1 MNPVCPDDL
10 TPADLTSASPEDAIT
25 VQIMDDPSYQA
36 QLEHNQQLADQD
48 AQARERARRILKK
61 CREGFVPNL
70 IHGQRLLPYDGI
82 FASKAILQLLELSL
96 SEDGTCAPG
105 ASERQPFSRTETYAI
120 ARHCGKK
127 LNFIGGEDL
136 MAQVLRDW
144 IPAFD
149 QPNLSETWTG
159 IGTWSG
165 QHKVNPST
173 QGADHSS

>member
-1 MNPVCPDDL
+1 MSPDNFPAGDL
-10 TPADLTSASPEDAIT
+10 TPAASDDVLSVE
-25 VQIMDDPSYQA
+25 IMDDSSYQA
-36 QLEHNQQLADQD
+36 QLEHNQQLAHQD
-48 AQARERARRILKK
+48 AKAREKARRILKQ

-82 FASKAILQLLELSL
+82 FASKAIVKLLELSL
-96 SEDGTCAPG
+96 REDGACVPG
-105 ASERQPFSRTETYAI
+105 ASERQAFSKAESYAI

-136 MAQVLRDW
+136 MAKVLRDW

-165 QHKVNPST
+165 QYKVKPST
-173 QGADHSS
+173 HGPE